1 MQRRTLS
8 LLAALMATLPFA
20 SHADTMDYTYAG
32 LDYVDTEDDDLDL
45 DGDGFAL
52 RGSVGFLNNFFAF
65 ASYEDIG
72 YDFDIDATLLKVGVG
87 GHWPL
92 NEKIDLV
99 GHAGIVNAD
108 FEVGNNDFDD
118 DGILLGARL
127 RSQIMP
133 KLEVEGGF
141 DYIDLDDLGDD
152 TSIVLEGRYFF
163 MDQLAGGLLL
173 QFGGDVQTIGVNMRV
188 TF

>member
-8 LLAALMATLPFA
+8 LLAALMATLPLA
-20 SHADTMDYTYAG
+20 SHAGTMDYSFAELG
-32 LDYVDTEDDDLDL
+32 YVDTEEDDFDV

-52 RGSVGFLNNFFAF
+52 RGSVGFLENFFAF

-72 YDFDIDATLLKVGVG
+72 YDFGVDATLLKVGVG

-99 GHAGIVNAD
+99 GRAGIVKGEI
-108 FEVGNNDFDD
+108 EVGNRDFDD
-118 DGILLGARL
+118 DGFLLGARL
-127 RSQIMP
+127 RSEIMP
-133 KLEVEGGF
+133 KFELEVGF
-141 DYIDLDDLGDD
+141 DYTDLDDAGDD
-152 TSIVLEGRYFF
+152 TTGVLEGRYFF
-163 MDQLAGGLLL
+163 MEQLTGGLLVE
-173 QFGGDVQTIGVNMRV
+173 FGDATTIGLNVRV